1 MLAGTGEVVIGEETR
16 AIGPGDFIGDRA
28 GGLAHT
34 IKATGTEVLRCIVVG
49 QRLDHG
55 VADYPNKGKR
65 ILRNEGL
72 PWTLGDYDA
81 LPELGGAVGKK

>member
-34 IKATGTEVLRCIVVG
+34 IKATGSEVLRCIVVG
-49 QRLDHG
+49 QRLD
-55 VADYPNKGKR
+55 
-65 ILRNEGL
+65 
-72 PWTLGDYDA
+72 YDA
-81 LPELGGAVGKK
+81 LQEVGGAVARNNA